1 MINMPDLT
9 EEQRKEFEEKLKN
22 MSPEELNQFQK
33 EQCIFCQIIS
43 GKVPSKKVYD
53 DNKCMAI
60 LDINPATRGH
70 ILILP
75 KEHYSIMP
83 QVPEEVVSH
92 MFLVAK
98 AFSQVLLK
106 KLKSSGTNIFIANG
120 LIAGQKAQH
129 FMIHLIPRKEDDQ
142 LLNLEEK
149 FIEPEMVKKVKVA
162 VENKLNELLGIK
174 KVIVEE
180 SQLEEGKE
188 EKKDKTDKVKNKK
201 NIDETNQDEESDSEN
216 QKENEEEEDDDE
228 EETTENDDVEDDE
241 EKNKKDEDQT
251 DINLDDIANLFK

>member
-1 MINMPDLT
+1 
-9 EEQRKEFEEKLKN
+9 
-22 MSPEELNQFQK
+22 
-33 EQCIFCQIIS
+33 
-43 GKVPSKKVYD
+43 
-53 DNKCMAI
+53 
-60 LDINPATRGH
+60 
-70 ILILP
+70 
-75 KEHYSIMP
+75 
-83 QVPEEVVSH
+83 
-92 MFLVAK
+92 
-98 AFSQVLLK
+98 
-106 KLKSSGTNIFIANG
+106 
-120 LIAGQKAQH
+120 
-129 FMIHLIPRKEDDQ
+129 MIHLIPRKEDDQ